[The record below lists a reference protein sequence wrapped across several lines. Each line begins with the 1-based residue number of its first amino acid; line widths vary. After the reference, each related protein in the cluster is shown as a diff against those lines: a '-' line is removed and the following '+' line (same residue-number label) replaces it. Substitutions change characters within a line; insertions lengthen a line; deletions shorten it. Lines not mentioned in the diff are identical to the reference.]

1 MMTEVSLDRL
11 RPLCYFPDF
20 SYKANTFIFYA
31 KVIQR
36 IYIKVGE
43 GQLSRELPGWLRQH
57 SCRTGQDS
65 QALQPAHGPYTFP
78 DSSAKDR
85 GRRAAW
91 LVGSPSPSLG
101 TQSGCEA

>member
-1 MMTEVSLDRL
+1 MPVLFLVMTEVSLDRS

-36 IYIKVGE
+36 IHIKVGE
-43 GQLSRELPGWLRQH
+43 GQLSRELPRWLRQH
-57 SCRTGQDS
+57 SCRTGLDS
-65 QALQPAHGPYTFP
+65 QALQPASGPYAFP

-85 GRRAAW
+85 RKKG
-91 LVGSPSPSLG
+91 SLG
-101 TQSGCEA
+101 AQSGCEA